1 MNAGYEL
8 MVVIAARM
16 ALVPTW
22 EMTVV
27 LMKDELRFTPEQEW
41 EGTILYLTR

>member
-8 MVVIAARM
+8 IMVIAARM
-16 ALVPTW
+16 APVLTW
-22 EMTVV
+22 EITVV

-41 EGTILYLTR
+41 EGTVLYLTR